1 MPEQAARPGAPPRAG
16 STSPPCWR
24 ALSRSR
30 HGVPMR
36 HKAWR
41 VCGLSLLA
49 LANGRCTLLTA
60 SPPQVQVQSVQLQG
74 LSLLDQSLA
83 VTLCVWM

>member
-1 MPEQAARPGAPPRAG
+1 
-16 STSPPCWR
+16 
-24 ALSRSR
+24 
-30 HGVPMR
+30 MR

-83 VTLCVWM
+83 VTLCVTNTNAAA